1 MARSIERCL
10 AVKFLAL
17 IGITL
22 LVSVFVVTSL
32 SDGR

>member
-10 AVKFLAL
+10 AVKFLVL

-32 SDGR
+32 SVGR